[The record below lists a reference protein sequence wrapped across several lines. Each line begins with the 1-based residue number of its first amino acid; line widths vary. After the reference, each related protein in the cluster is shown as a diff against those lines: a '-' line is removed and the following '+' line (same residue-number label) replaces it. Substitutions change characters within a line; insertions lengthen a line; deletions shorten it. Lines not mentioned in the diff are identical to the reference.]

1 MEVKE
6 KYRTIEVSGKR
17 IVSTDW
23 NEKFLVEDD
32 FNEKDFDWDKFF
44 GVRPITYQNDGKGET
59 GVPSTYSG
67 EITDVVEGE
76 EYSETSSHDFGTSPH
91 KLITQDGETF
101 HTDCVRDDKDVWTT
115 VGASSNII
123 EASWLALSDSI
134 EWFLIKNSL

>member
-23 NEKFLVEDD
+23 KQKFLVEDD

-44 GVRPITYQNDGKGET
+44 DVEPKTYDNET
-59 GVPSTYSG
+59 FAE

-76 EYSETSSHDFGTSPH
+76 IYSETSSHDFGTSPH
-91 KLITQDGETF
+91 KLITQDGETYS
-101 HTDCVRDDKDVWTT
+101 TNCVRDDKGVWTKT
-115 VGASSNII
+115 
-123 EASWLALSDSI
+123 
-134 EWFLIKNSL
+134 IKGFYQIKDGEHIKK

>member
-1 MEVKE
+1 MKVKE

-17 IVSTDW
+17 IVETDW
-23 NEKFLVEDD
+23 KDSFLVEDD

-44 GVRPITYQNDGKGET
+44 DVKPITYQMDGKGES

-91 KLITQDGETF
+91 KLITQDGETYS
-101 HTDCVRDDKDVWTT
+101 TNCVRDDKGVWTKEIK
-115 VGASSNII
+115 GFYQ
-123 EASWLALSDSI
+123 SWDALDAQTT
-134 EWFLIKNSL
+134 N

>member
-23 NEKFLVEDD
+23 KQKFLVEDD

-44 GVRPITYQNDGKGET
+44 NVGLQGLHHVEPRTYDEK
-59 GVPSTYSG
+59 TYTG

-76 EYSETSSHDFGTSPH
+76 EYSETSSHDISAAPNNGISFGGLRTTLLDDCGMKLFHHKKKVSSQLNDAPDTS
-91 KLITQDGETF
+91 
-101 HTDCVRDDKDVWTT
+101 TT
-115 VGASSNII
+115 S
-123 EASWLALSDSI
+123 
-134 EWFLIKNSL
+134 

>member
-23 NEKFLVEDD
+23 KQKFLVENN

-44 GVRPITYQNDGKGET
+44 EVRTITYQNDGKGEN
-59 GVPSTYSG
+59 GVPSTHSG

-76 EYSETSSHDFGTSPH
+76 EYSESSSHDFGTSPH
-91 KLITQDGETF
+91 KLITQDGEEY
-101 HTDCVRDDKDVWTT
+101 HTKCVRDEKGTWTKK
-115 VGASSNII
+115 I
-123 EASWLALSDSI
+123 EGFYQLQDDPDALTI
-134 EWFLIKNSL
+134 N

>member
-6 KYRTIEVSGKR
+6 KYRTIEVSGKW

-23 NEKFLVEDD
+23 KQKFLVEND

-44 GVRPITYQNDGKGET
+44 KVRTITYQNDGKGEN
-59 GVPSTYSG
+59 GVPSTHSG

-91 KLITQDGETF
+91 KLITQDGETY
-101 HTDCVRDDKDVWTT
+101 HTDTVRDDKGVWTKEIK
-115 VGASSNII
+115 GFYQSGDAPDASYIN
-123 EASWLALSDSI
+123 
-134 EWFLIKNSL
+134 

>member
-44 GVRPITYQNDGKGET
+44 NVEPKTYPLSILEGGHPKKVG
-59 GVPSTYSG
+59 GTYSK

-91 KLITQDGETF
+91 KLITQDGETYS
-101 HTDCVRDDKDVWTT
+101 TNCVRDDKGVWTKT
-115 VGASSNII
+115 
-123 EASWLALSDSI
+123 
-134 EWFLIKNSL
+134 IKGFYQIKDGEHIKK

>member
-44 GVRPITYQNDGKGET
+44 GVRPITYQNDGKGEN

-91 KLITQDGETF
+91 KLITQDGETYS
-101 HTDCVRDDKDVWTT
+101 TNCVRDDKGVWTKT
-115 VGASSNII
+115 
-123 EASWLALSDSI
+123 
-134 EWFLIKNSL
+134 IKGFYQIKDGEHIKK

>member
-6 KYRTIEVSGKR
+6 KYRTVEVSGKR
-17 IVSTDW
+17 IITTDW
-23 NEKFLVEDD
+23 KETFLVEDD

-44 GVRPITYQNDGKGET
+44 NVGLQGLHHVEPRTYDEK
-59 GVPSTYSG
+59 TYTG

-101 HTDCVRDDKDVWTT
+101 HTDCVRDDKGILTKKI
-115 VGASSNII
+115 VGFYQ
-123 EASWLALSDSI
+123 L
-134 EWFLIKNSL
+134 K

>member
-44 GVRPITYQNDGKGET
+44 KVRTITYQNDGKGEN
-59 GVPSTYSG
+59 GVPSTHSG

-101 HTDCVRDDKDVWTT
+101 HTDCVRDDKDVWTKKI
-115 VGASSNII
+115 VGFYQ
-123 EASWLALSDSI
+123 LKDDPDALTI
-134 EWFLIKNSL
+134 N

>member
-101 HTDCVRDDKDVWTT
+101 HTDCVRDDKDVWTKKI
-115 VGASSNII
+115 VGFYQ
-123 EASWLALSDSI
+123 LKDDPDALTI
-134 EWFLIKNSL
+134 N